1 MTTEFPANH
10 PTQSGQHSPLTRRR
24 FIGRVGRFAT
34 GVTLAAGSDVA
45 MAPMAF
51 GAAKGRLKV
60 AAVLTAFTYRSHAH
74 VLLENFLEP
83 YLFNGKLTT
92 SGIEVV
98 SFYVD
103 QFSERDMARE
113 VAAKYNIKIYPTI
126 PGALCLGGEKLAV
139 DGVLSIG
146 EHGKYPIN
154 EKGQQE
160 YPRKRF
166 FDEIV
171 AVFRRSGRAVPMFN
185 DKHLS
190 YRWDWAKEMYD
201 TARHMKIPLMAGSS
215 VPLAQRRPSLEI
227 PRGAKI
233 IEAVSIHSG
242 PVESY
247 DFHGLEVL
255 QSMVE
260 FRRGA
265 ETGVARVQ
273 FLQGAALWKAASDGL
288 WSPDLAQAALSTD
301 LPLPNVSARELIR
314 PPNQGE
320 PFVHHAILVQYR
332 DGLRSIV
339 LGVSSGGGIKWHFAC
354 RIDGEPKPLATSFYV
369 GPWQNRNLFKA
380 LAHAIQ
386 THFRNHRAPYPVER
400 TLLTTGALAAAMNS
414 RFEGGRALDTP
425 HLNVAYKARDFYK
438 MRELGATW
446 KMITE
451 DLPEPKGIA
460 PTGDALNPKPQ

>member
-1 MTTEFPANH
+1 MT
-10 PTQSGQHSPLTRRR
+10 
-24 FIGRVGRFAT
+24 
-34 GVTLAAGSDVA
+34 
-45 MAPMAF
+45 PMAL

-60 AAVLTAFTYRSHAH
+60 AAVLTEFTYRSHAH

-83 YLFNGKLTT
+83 YLFNGKLTS
-92 SGIEVV
+92 SGMEVL

-103 QFSERDMARE
+103 QFSERDMARD

-126 PGALCLGGEKLAV
+126 DGALCLGGEKLAV

-166 FDEIV
+166 FDQIV
-171 AVFRRSGRAVPMFN
+171 AVFRRSGRMAPIFN

-201 TARHMKIPLMAGSS
+201 TARQLRIPFMAGSS
-215 VPLAQRRPSLEI
+215 VPLAQRRPPVDIS
-227 PRGAKI
+227 RGARI

-260 FRRGA
+260 ARRGA
-265 ETGVARVQ
+265 ESGVARVQ
-273 FLQGAALWKAASDGL
+273 FLQGDALWKAASDGL
-288 WSPDLAQAALSTD
+288 WSPELAQAALSTD
-301 LPLPNVSARELIR
+301 PPLPNASARDLIR
-314 PPNQGE
+314 PPSQGD

-339 LGVSSGGGIKWHFAC
+339 LGVSRGSGIKWHFAC
-354 RIDGEPKPLATSFYV
+354 RVAGESKPLATSFHV

-386 THFRNHRAPYPVER
+386 THFRDRRPPYPVER
-400 TLLTTGALAAAMNS
+400 TLLTTGALAAAMDS
-414 RFEGGRALDTP
+414 RFDSGRALETP
-425 HLNVAYKARDFYK
+425 HLNVTYKPRDYYK

-451 DLPEPKGIA
+451 DVPQPKGIA
-460 PTGDALNPKPQ
+460 PNGDALTLKP

>member
-1 MTTEFPANH
+1 
-10 PTQSGQHSPLTRRR
+10 
-24 FIGRVGRFAT
+24 
-34 GVTLAAGSDVA
+34 

-215 VPLAQRRPSLEI
+215 VPLAHRRPSLEI

-233 IEAVSIHSG
+233 VEAVSIHSG
-242 PVESY
+242 PLESY

-354 RIDGEPKPLATSFYV
+354 RIDGEPKPLVTSFYV

-386 THFRNHRAPYPVER
+386 THFRDRRAPYQLER
-400 TLLTTGALAAAMNS
+400 TLLTTGALAAAMDS

-425 HLNVAYKARDFYK
+425 HLYIAYKARDFYK
-438 MRELGATW
+438 MRELGASW
-446 KMITE
+446 KVLTE
-451 DLPEPKGIA
+451 DSPEPKGIA
-460 PTGDALNPKPQ
+460 PNGEALNLKPQ